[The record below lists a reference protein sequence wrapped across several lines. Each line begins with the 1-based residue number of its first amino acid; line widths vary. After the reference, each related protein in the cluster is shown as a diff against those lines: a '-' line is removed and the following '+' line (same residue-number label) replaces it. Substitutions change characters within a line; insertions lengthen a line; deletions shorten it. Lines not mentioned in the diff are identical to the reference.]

1 MSQVGK
7 EMSTTTSVKSK
18 AKSSGIYRR
27 RAAGKKT
34 SNALFR
40 EISDL
45 NLGDLPSTY
54 TPRETMEA
62 EGIVRVAPA
71 RCGSTVASHSAVG
84 TGKQAAKLIST
95 AE

>member
-62 EGIVRVAPA
+62 LRALFELHLRAA
-71 RCGSTVASHSAVG
+71 AVLWPLIQQSG
-84 TGKQAAKLIST
+84 PVSKQRS
-95 AE
+95 